1 MLAVV
6 PGLSIS
12 LARRLFA
19 AAVVVAASAGCTSG
33 SGHHAGAPVPSSAT
47 ATPVVSP
54 TDSPVIDPANQAV
67 DSLSGTATISLT
79 GQAPV
84 RVATTSAESA
94 QLSVD
99 ASRHLRIEVTMHAGD
114 GSIFSVAGPAA
125 VGRVAIDHVS
135 LLLTGP
141 GVVVDNQQGN
151 TCSVTYSKAA
161 ESGVDGI
168 ARCDSDNGTVTVDF
182 SLR

>member
-1 MLAVV
+1 VAG
-6 PGLSIS
+6 PSFS
-12 LARRLFA
+12 SARVA
-19 AAVVVAASAGCTSG
+19 VAATLVAVGVTGCTSG
-33 SGHHAGAPVPSSAT
+33 SAHDAAAPIPSSAT
-47 ATPVVSP
+47 VTPVVSP
-54 TDSPVIDPANQAV
+54 TDTPVIDPANQAV

-84 RVATTSAESA
+84 RVATTEDEPA

-99 ASRHLRIEVTMHAGD
+99 TSRHVRIEVTMHAGD
-114 GSIFSVAGPAA
+114 GSLLSVAGPAA
-125 VGRVAIDHVS
+125 VGRVATDHIS

-151 TCSVTYSKAA
+151 TCTVTYSKAA
-161 ESGVDGI
+161 ESGVAGI

>member
-1 MLAVV
+1 VAGPSIPFARLGPAV
-6 PGLSIS
+6 
-12 LARRLFA
+12 
-19 AAVVVAASAGCTSG
+19 AVVVVVGVAGCTSG
-33 SGHHAGAPVPSSAT
+33 SGHRAGAPIPSSAT

-54 TDSPVIDPANQAV
+54 TQSPVIDPANQGV
-67 DSLSGTATISLT
+67 DSLNGTATISLS

-84 RVATTSAESA
+84 RLATTADEPA

-99 ASRHLRIEVTMHAGD
+99 TSRQVRIEVSMHGAD
-114 GSIFSVAGPAA
+114 GSLLSVAGPAT
-125 VGRVAIDHVS
+125 VGRVATDHVS

-151 TCSVTYSKAA
+151 TCTVTYTKAT
-161 ESGVDGI
+161 ESAVAGI